1 MASRLNNVVPIGQP
15 GSMLDYALAYA
26 AIGWPVFPVHSVDQ
40 STNADTGE
48 IVSRC
53 SCGDAA
59 CDRVGKHPRTANGL
73 KDATTSPDAI
83 AAWWGRWPV
92 ANIAVATGAPCW
104 VLDIDCKNGKR
115 GDLVLEALERE
126 RGMLPATLQARSQ
139 SGGRHYFFRGLDS
152 VVNSTDKLGQ
162 GVDVRGAGGYIIV
175 EPSRISGT
183 YAFEDWDALSGEAPE
198 LAQSPD
204 WLLSAVIGPVF
215 KIKADPI
222 GKRVASPETLADLR
236 SAVAWFDCGDY
247 TTWIDVGMALRSLG
261 DAGFWL
267 WDEWSR
273 PYPKYSAQQARK
285 KWHSFNPTKIAYET
299 IFKRAAILGWQN
311 PNAKS
316 ATASKAPK
324 AAPGVTRA
332 EVDISGLLAKATPG
346 KPAAPEIA
354 PHLLTVPGALRFA
367 VEWSRATSKKPQPL
381 FDVQAALALGSTILG
396 RRYRTDND
404 NWSALYFLNI
414 AKSGAGKEHAKHAI
428 ETLLEAA
435 GYGHLVGSGRFA
447 SESSIISALVGQP
460 CHVAM
465 LDEFGKSIE
474 ESNSAGNWMARGTLK
489 GLIEVWGRA
498 HSVLRPVAYSTA
510 GMSSRQAEELAKRM
524 VRKPSL
530 TIQAM
535 STPETLFD
543 AMTNKSAVDGFL
555 NRFVTVF
562 SDIGRQPPVP
572 ARFIEPPA
580 QLIEW
585 MHDVRNRGPGGNLG
599 GMDVAHDIDP
609 APITLPIDEAAHRLF
624 AAFGRECD
632 KIADELE
639 AEGLAEMTAR
649 NVEIAMRLSLIV
661 AVSLGVQSVTFD
673 AAQWAIDYVRTHS
686 GRTITQLRINMSD
699 GPFHRLY
706 KAVLRLV
713 AEAPASM
720 GITTREI
727 GRRCRPWNQVVKKMQ
742 DDCLAALMRDGYI
755 AERQRQS
762 ASGRGRTGIAYF
774 LNTVD
779 GVDNASTGDVDA

>member
-1 MASRLNNVVPIGQP
+1 MPRPSGSSMFEASTYYVESLGWAVTPLRPRSKMPVLHEWNGANAAVRSLDGVAKLWGAGQDNGIGLVHKHSGTGTFDIDSTEWAAVAFAEFGIEINELIADCLQVVGQP
-15 GSMLDYALAYA
+15 GHGKALFAVPP
-26 AIGWPVFPVHSVDQ
+26 GLPTFKLTWPAPTEGGKPITVFELRAGEHQDVLPPSIHP
-40 STNADTGE
+40 DTGAPYTWAIAPWDKDE
-48 IVSRC
+48 IPPIPAQLLAIWQAWK
-53 SCGDAA
+53 DFKPQFEAA
-59 CDRVGKHPRTANGL
+59 CPWAVQAEPPRLPVRQVGKKHSNLIGQFNESADVVQMLEANGYKPRGKRWLSPTSSTGIAGVVVL
-73 KDATTSPDAI
+73 KDGRCYSHHASDPLNDGHAHDAFDLFCQFEHGGDFNRAI
-83 AAWWGRWPV
+83 AA
-92 ANIAVATGAPCW
+92 A
-104 VLDIDCKNGKR
+104 GK
-115 GDLVLEALERE
+115 
-126 RGMLPATLQARSQ
+126 M
-139 SGGRHYFFRGLDS
+139 FR
-152 VVNSTDKLGQ
+152 T
-162 GVDVRGAGGYIIV
+162 
-175 EPSRISGT
+175 
-183 YAFEDWDALSGEAPE
+183 
-198 LAQSPD
+198 
-204 WLLSAVIGPVF
+204 
-215 KIKADPI
+215 
-222 GKRVASPETLADLR
+222 
-236 SAVAWFDCGDY
+236 
-247 TTWIDVGMALRSLG
+247 
-261 DAGFWL
+261 
-267 WDEWSR
+267 
-273 PYPKYSAQQARK
+273 
-285 KWHSFNPTKIAYET
+285 
-299 IFKRAAILGWQN
+299 
-311 PNAKS
+311 
-316 ATASKAPK
+316 
-324 AAPGVTRA
+324 APGVTRA

-346 KPAAPEIA
+346 KPAAPDIA

-367 VEWSRATSKKPQPL
+367 VEWSRATAKKPQPL
-381 FDVQAALALGSTILG
+381 FDVQAALALGSTVLG

-585 MHDVRNRGPGGNLG
+585 MHDTRNRGPGGNLG

-609 APITLPIDEAAHRLF
+609 APITLPIGGAAHQLF

-632 KIADELE
+632 RQADELE

-727 GRRCRPWNQVVKKMQ
+727 GRRCRPWNQVAKKMQ

-755 AERQRQS
+755 AERQRES

-779 GVDNASTGDVDA
+779 GVDIASTGDVDA

>member
-1 MASRLNNVVPIGQP
+1 MATGLNNVVPIGQP

-40 STNADTGE
+40 STDADTGE

-53 SCGDAA
+53 SCGDGA
-59 CDRVGKHPRTANGL
+59 CDRIGKHPRTGRGL

-92 ANIAVATGAPCW
+92 ANIAVATGTACW

-115 GDLVLEALERE
+115 GDLVLETLERE
-126 RGMLPATLQARSQ
+126 RGLLPPTLQARSQ
-139 SGGRHYFFRGLDS
+139 SGGRHYFFRGQEGVAS
-152 VVNSTDKLGQ
+152 STDRLGQ

-175 EPSRISGT
+175 EPSRINGT
-183 YAFEDWDALSGEAPE
+183 YAFEDWEALTAGPPE
-198 LAQSPD
+198 LAQAPN

-215 KIKADPI
+215 KAKAEPI
-222 GKRVASPETLADLR
+222 GKRVASAETLADLR
-236 SAVAWFDCGDY
+236 SAMASFDCGDY
-247 TTWIDVGMALRSLG
+247 TTWIEMGLALRSLG
-261 DAGFWL
+261 DDGFWL

-273 PYPKYSAQQARK
+273 PYPKYSAQQARS
-285 KWHSFNPTKIAYET
+285 KWHSFNPTKIGYES

-311 PNAKS
+311 PNAK
-316 ATASKAPK
+316 AAAASKAK
-324 AAPGVTRA
+324 AAPAVSRA
-332 EVDISGLLAKATPG
+332 EIDISGLLAKATPR
-346 KPAAPEIA
+346 ASAPDIA
-354 PHLLTVPGALRFA
+354 SHLLTVPGALRFA
-367 VEWSRATSKKPQPL
+367 VEWSRATAKKPQPL
-381 FDVQAALALGSTILG
+381 FDVQAALALGSVVLG

-404 NWSALYFLNI
+404 NWSALYFLNV
-414 AKSGAGKEHAKHAI
+414 AKSGAGKEHAKHVI

-435 GYGHLVGSGRFA
+435 GYDHLVGAGRFA

-510 GMSSRQAEELAKRM
+510 GMSSRQAEELARRM

-530 TIQAM
+530 TVQAM

-562 SDIGRQPPVP
+562 SDIGRQPPTP
-572 ARFIEPPA
+572 AKAIDPPA

-585 MHDVRNRGPGGNLG
+585 MHEARNRSPGGNLS

-609 APITLPIDEAAHRLF
+609 APITLPIDDAAHRLF

-632 KIADELE
+632 QLADELE
-639 AEGLAEMTAR
+639 SEGLAEMTAR
-649 NVEIAMRLSLIV
+649 NVEIAMRVSLIV
-661 AVSLGVQSVTFD
+661 AVSLGVQTITYD
-673 AAQWAIDYVRTHS
+673 AAHWAVDYVRTHS
-686 GRTITQLRINMSD
+686 ARAITQLRINMSD

-713 AEAPASM
+713 AEAPAST

-727 GRRCRPWNQVVKKMQ
+727 GRRCRPWNQVAKKMQ

-755 AERQRQS
+755 AERQRES
-762 ASGRGRTGIAYF
+762 ASGRGRTGVAYF

-779 GVDNASTGDVDA
+779 GVDIASTGGVDA